1 MARIKFDLEFW
12 KTHPD
17 CKVET
22 RDGKPARIVCT
33 DLLDECEQHI
43 VALVQYTAKQE
54 KMISVCANG
63 EYKGSYGHNYD
74 LFIVTDE
81 PELSAFEQRILN
93 VLACIDDGFYEA
105 AGMEGHQSIKDF
117 AITFSKELLSLAREQ
132 LIHEGYIIEK
142 KAFHDAVEKVEPEVM
157 KEVEENVDKGQK
169 LTEFEQC
176 LKSTT
181 NVYVEQGRHMED
193 WDARED
199 AKELLE
205 IAHKQILAE
214 RKQAVEELMER
225 CKEQGKAEA
234 LKDLPRWKKLMG
246 FGSDSIGV
254 CENMYIR
261 NGYGISLLDLDKL
274 PKEEL

>member
-1 MARIKFDLEFW
+1 MKKEFTIAEWQKDPGQKVVNSKGEEINVCEKSLGWIMAHSPYLYIE
-12 KTHPD
+12 
-17 CKVET
+17 
-22 RDGKPARIVCT
+22 
-33 DLLDECEQHI
+33 
-43 VALVQYTAKQE
+43 
-54 KMISVCANG
+54 
-63 EYKGSYGHNYD
+63 
-74 LFIVTDE
+74 DE
-81 PELSAFEQRILN
+81 PELTEFEQAVADMCFDWQNIEPENRIMTDS
-93 VLACIDDGFYEA
+93 VEHAIKEHA
-105 AGMEGHQSIKDF
+105 A
-117 AITFSKELLSLAREQ
+117 ELLSLAREQ

-225 CKEQGKAEA
+225 CKEQGKADA
-234 LKDLPRWKKLMG
+234 LKDLPRWSPNDVYPELNDVVIG
-246 FGSDSIGV
+246 SIGTDNHFFIHKGRIIHL
-254 CENMYIR
+254 E
-261 NGYGISLLDLDKL
+261 SLEKL
-274 PKEEL
+274 PGFKEE